1 MSEAVQNASQEFW
14 RPPALRSE
22 TAVPT
27 LAEACDRCE
36 TEFIVGAHFC
46 HVCGA
51 ARSLGVARPLK
62 VDQLPPHSLWLECL
76 EFLRALELH
85 RLKGWFGLSTASLMA
100 FLAGTACVLAAIT
113 VGLVYPVQ
121 NLADFQAVQL
131 WRIEWLLA
139 ALVALAAGILL
150 KRAGSPEK

>member
-1 MSEAVQNASQEFW
+1 MSEAVHNPSQEFW

-27 LAEACDRCE
+27 LAEACYRCE
-36 TEFIVGAHFC
+36 TEFIVGANFC

-51 ARSLGVARPLK
+51 ARPAK
-62 VDQLPPHSLWLECL
+62 ADKLPQHSWWLESL
-76 EFLRALELH
+76 EFVKAMELH
-85 RLKGWFGLSTASLMA
+85 RLKDWFGLSTAAFMA
-100 FLAGTACVLAAIT
+100 FSAGAGCVLAAIM

-121 NLADFQAVQL
+121 NVADFQAIQL

-139 ALVALAAGILL
+139 ALVAFAAGILL
-150 KRAGSPEK
+150 KRAGSAEK

>member
-1 MSEAVQNASQEFW
+1 MSEVLQNASQEFW

-22 TAVPT
+22 PAVPS
-27 LAEACDRCE
+27 LAEACDHCE

-51 ARSLGVARPLK
+51 ARLSK
-62 VDQLPPHSLWLECL
+62 VDKLPTHSLWLECL
-76 EFLRALELH
+76 EFLRALELY
-85 RLKGWFGLSTASLMA
+85 RLKEWFGLSTASFVA
-100 FLAGTACVLAAIT
+100 FLAGAACVLAAIT
-113 VGLVYPVQ
+113 VGLVYPDQ

-150 KRAGSPEK
+150 RRAGSAEK

>member
-1 MSEAVQNASQEFW
+1 MEHRIMSEAIQNASQEFW

-22 TAVPT
+22 TAVET
-27 LAEACDRCE
+27 LAEACYRCE

-51 ARSLGVARPLK
+51 ARPSKADK
-62 VDQLPPHSLWLECL
+62 LPPPSVWVECV

-85 RLKGWFGLSTASLMA
+85 RLRQWFGLSTASFVA
-100 FLAGTACVLAAIT
+100 FLAGVGCVLAAIA

-121 NLADFQAVQL
+121 NEGDFQAVQL

-139 ALVALAAGILL
+139 ALVAVAAGILL
-150 KRAGSPEK
+150 KRAGSAEK

>member
-1 MSEAVQNASQEFW
+1 MTEAVHDASQEFW

-22 TAVPT
+22 TSVPT

-51 ARSLGVARPLK
+51 ARPTKTGK
-62 VDQLPPHSLWLECL
+62 LPQHSWWLES
-76 EFLRALELH
+76 LELLKAAEVH
-85 RLKGWFGLSTASLMA
+85 RLKEWSGLSTASLVA
-100 FLAGTACVLAAIT
+100 FSAGTGCVLAAIT
-113 VGLVYPVQ
+113 VGLVSSVQ

-139 ALVALAAGILL
+139 ALVAFTAAILL
-150 KRAGSPEK
+150 KRAGSAEK

>member
-1 MSEAVQNASQEFW
+1 MSEAVHNASQEFW

-22 TAVPT
+22 TAVET
-27 LAEACDRCE
+27 LAEACDGCE

-51 ARSLGVARPLK
+51 ARPSKADK
-62 VDQLPPHSLWLECL
+62 LPPHSLWLECL

-85 RLKGWFGLSTASLMA
+85 RLKEWFGLSTASCMA
-100 FLAGTACVLAAIT
+100 FLAGAGCTLAAIT

-121 NLADFQAVQL
+121 NVADFQAIQL

-139 ALVALAAGILL
+139 ALVAFAAGILL
-150 KRAGSPEK
+150 KRAGSAEK